1 MSDKDDD
8 GDVGS
13 AGEEIAS
20 SMAQYHHTC
29 YNRYSQFK
37 FYEVLKLYI

>member
-1 MSDKDDD
+1 MNDKDDD

-20 SMAQYHHTC
+20 SMAQDRHIC
-29 YNRYSQFK
+29 YNRSS
-37 FYEVLKLYI
+37 